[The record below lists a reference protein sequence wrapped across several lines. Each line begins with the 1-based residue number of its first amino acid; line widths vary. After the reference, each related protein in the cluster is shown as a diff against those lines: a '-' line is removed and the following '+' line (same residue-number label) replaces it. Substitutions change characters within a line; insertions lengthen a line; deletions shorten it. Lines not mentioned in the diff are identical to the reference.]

1 MDIKD
6 ATGSSYKL
14 GAADVGHKITVKAT
28 YTDNAQHSET
38 PISAATDTVTDSATP
53 PPNPNP
59 QPQPNHEGDVAISG
73 NAKVGETLT
82 AQVHDADQF
91 DEAKVNYQWQRD
103 GQPIANANSK
113 TYTLTAE
120 DEGHKISVKAEYTD
134 NAGNKESHDA
144 ESGVVQPQSSTNQAP
159 TDISLDNDKVAEG
172 KDGAAIGKLTTTDPD
187 TGDQHTY
194 KVSDDRFEVTADGT
208 LKLKDGK
215 HLDYANE
222 KTVTLQITSDDGHG
236 GSYNKTFTLNV
247 QDDPNYPT
255 PNPQPQPNHAGT
267 VSITGEAKVGGELT
281 ATVSDSDGFTADNVQ
296 YQWQRDGQPIA
307 QANGKTYTLT
317 QDDAG
322 HKITVRATYKDNAG
336 HDESPLSSP
345 LDIDSGT
352 PNHSPTAITL
362 NAGDSASYWV
372 KAESGGATVGKL
384 GISDPDSGDT
394 HTYTVSDSRF
404 EITADG
410 TLKLKDGQSVHYG
423 EEKRI
428 QLTVTATDNHGA
440 AYSRDI
446 AVQVK
451 DEGNKGAASPLP
463 AAPAHDPQAGITVPD
478 APNIARD
485 DAQRGGITI
494 TPAHGADS
502 LHLRYRDESGR
513 THDIDLVKHNDRW
526 QASDSSLNVDP
537 QSGVITLAPEQV
549 QDGSTVMAGNAT
561 RGIHADRVATLTA
574 DSDSGRIGVP
584 TLAHDPAHSG
594 GITLTPAADNDS
606 LSMAYT
612 DNNGIAR
619 TLSAAKENGEWRIT
633 AAGTSASIDP
643 ASGTITL
650 PPERILDSSTVRAS
664 GGQNGTQ
671 SAETTL
677 RSDADNP
684 PLEAYLFAASDAP
697 VNEGD
702 SAHYLIR
709 LNRPAERDLTFNVRV
724 SHKDTDAGDLDD
736 STQTVTIRA
745 GESHATFRIDTRDDT
760 NAEHIETYKVSITS
774 ADGGATVPD
783 WKASLTGEIRDN
795 DGTIAAPTVHGGADS
810 TTITPAAGAQHIHI
824 TYQDNQFGNVTLN
837 AWRDDNNRWH
847 LSEVNPDKRTTA
859 PSIDP
864 DSGSVTLPSSIL
876 AAGGRVHA
884 HNNDSQNSGAGGRNS
899 AVAEYDGWKLDW
911 HDTFDKPVEESGWT
925 RYGWGWQT
933 PEHGG
938 MGRYQQSNAYT
949 ADGVLN
955 IQNQYHNGAWTSA
968 GISSGD
974 TFAASGGRWE
984 IRAKFSDAKGIGYA
998 FLLWPKSENWPPEV
1012 DFAEGRVR
1020 DPNIMGTYHWGTAA
1034 DHQQDNQFLRN
1045 ADLTDWHTYG
1055 AIVDPDAGTI
1065 TYTFDGKPWYTLKN
1079 VPATSEMMWLGMQT
1093 GSQDP
1098 NGSAAQSE
1106 SIDNA
1111 IPGAHTPATSNIQ
1124 IDWVAHYTPSAS
1136 GNLEHHATPHQHHDS
1151 TGEQHAAQENRGDE
1165 DSAQPYHLAAA
1176 ETPLHYPAT
1185 AATDSSG
1192 EQHGSAGA
1200 DTFAYLLDSHD
1211 SASWQNS
1218 HITDFDP
1225 QGGDRIVLTGDQ
1237 LADARLEI
1245 SQEANGQQHLNI
1257 TDREGH
1263 TRTID
1268 ITGHDGKTLTA
1279 EDILTHVEI
1288 HNSPQ
1293 HYDPSHHS
1301 VPPAPPLPQEDN
1313 SHIL

>member
-1 MDIKD
+1 MILYQAQNDRAPYVPGIISRDADGDGKLD
-6 ATGSSYKL
+6 VNIDTDGDDKADANLDADGNGIPDALDKANPEHYFGLWTHDGKEKPAIGVIRSATGQAGSTT
-14 GAADVGHKITVKAT
+14 H
-28 YTDNAQHSET
+28 N
-38 PISAATDTVTDSATP
+38 
-53 PPNPNP
+53 
-59 QPQPNHEGDVAISG
+59 
-73 NAKVGETLT
+73 TLT
-82 AQVHDADQF
+82 VDILD
-91 DEAKVNYQWQRD
+91 D
-103 GQPIANANSK
+103 GANPA
-113 TYTLTAE
+113 
-120 DEGHKISVKAEYTD
+120 
-134 NAGNKESHDA
+134 
-144 ESGVVQPQSSTNQAP
+144 PTNHAP
-159 TDISLDNDKVAEG
+159 TDISLSADKITEG
-172 KDGAAIGKLTTTDPD
+172 KDGAEVGKLTTSDPD
-187 TGDQHTY
+187 AGDTHTY
-194 KVSDDRFEVTADGT
+194 KVSDGRFEVTGDGT
-208 LKLKDGK
+208 LKLKAGY
-215 HLDYANE
+215 HIDYATE
-222 KTVTLQITSDDGHG
+222 KVIDLTITATDSG
-236 GSYNKTFTLNV
+236 GLSVQKRIYVFV
-247 QDDPNYPT
+247 QDDPNYPA
-255 PNPQPQPNHAGT
+255 PSPQPNQQGSVT
-267 VSITGEAKVGGELT
+267 ISGEAKVGGELT
-281 ATVSDSDGFTADNVQ
+281 ATVNDGDGFAADKVQ
-296 YQWQRDGQPIA
+296 YQWLRDGQPIDK
-307 QANGKTYTLT
+307 ANGSTYTLT
-317 QDDAG
+317 NDDAG

-336 HDESPLSSP
+336 YDEKPLSSP

-384 GISDPDSGDT
+384 GVSDPDSGDT

-410 TLKLKDGQSVHYG
+410 ILKLKDGQSVHYG

-428 QLTVTATDNHGA
+428 QLTVTATDNHGV

-513 THDIDLVKHNDRW
+513 THDIDLVKHNGRW
-526 QASDSSLNVDP
+526 QTSDSSLSVDP
-537 QSGVITLAPEQV
+537 QSGVITLAPGQV
-549 QDGSTVMAGNAT
+549 QDGSTVMAGNAA

-584 TLAHDPAHSG
+584 TLTHDPAHSG
-594 GITLTPAADNDS
+594 DITLTPAADNDS

-650 PPERILDSSTVRAS
+650 PPERILDNSTVRAS
-664 GGQNGTQ
+664 GGQNGAQ

-677 RSDADNP
+677 RSGADSP
-684 PLEAYLFAASDAP
+684 PFEAYLFAASDAP

-724 SHKDTDAGDLDD
+724 SHKDTDAGDLDA

-760 NAEHIETYKVSITS
+760 NAERIETYKVSITS

-795 DGTIAAPTVHGGADS
+795 DGTIAAPSVREGADG
-810 TTITPAAGAQHIHI
+810 TTITPATGAQHIHI

-899 AVAEYDGWKLDW
+899 TVAEYDGWKLDW
-911 HDTFDKPVEESGWT
+911 HDTFDKSVEESGWT

-1034 DHQQDNQFLRN
+1034 DHQQDNQYLRN

-1055 AIVDPDAGTI
+1055 AIIDPDAGTI

-1111 IPGAHTPATSNIQ
+1111 IPGAHTPAASNIQ

-1151 TGEQHAAQENRGDE
+1151 TGEQPAAQENRGDE

-1245 SQEANGQQHLNI
+1245 SQEANGQQHLNV

-1268 ITGHDGKTLTA
+1268 ISAQNGKTLTA

-1288 HNSPQ
+1288 HSAQ

-1301 VPPAPPLPQEDN
+1301 VPPAPPLSQEDN

>member
-1 MDIKD
+1 
-6 ATGSSYKL
+6 
-14 GAADVGHKITVKAT
+14 
-28 YTDNAQHSET
+28 
-38 PISAATDTVTDSATP
+38 P
-53 PPNPNP
+53 PNP
-59 QPQPNHEGDVAISG
+59 QP
-73 NAKVGETLT
+73 
-82 AQVHDADQF
+82 
-91 DEAKVNYQWQRD
+91 
-103 GQPIANANSK
+103 
-113 TYTLTAE
+113 
-120 DEGHKISVKAEYTD
+120 
-134 NAGNKESHDA
+134 
-144 ESGVVQPQSSTNQAP
+144 
-159 TDISLDNDKVAEG
+159 
-172 KDGAAIGKLTTTDPD
+172 
-187 TGDQHTY
+187 
-194 KVSDDRFEVTADGT
+194 
-208 LKLKDGK
+208 
-215 HLDYANE
+215 
-222 KTVTLQITSDDGHG
+222 
-236 GSYNKTFTLNV
+236 
-247 QDDPNYPT
+247 
-255 PNPQPQPNHAGT
+255 PQPQPNHAGT

-281 ATVSDSDGFTADNVQ
+281 ANISDADGVPDSGVT
-296 YQWQRDGQPIA
+296 YQWQRDGQPID

-384 GISDPDSGDT
+384 GVSDPDSGDT

-526 QASDSSLNVDP
+526 QASDSSLSVDP
-537 QSGVITLAPEQV
+537 QSGVITLAPGQV
-549 QDGSTVMAGNAT
+549 QDGSTVMAGNAA

-650 PPERILDSSTVRAS
+650 PPERILDNSTVRAS
-664 GGQNGTQ
+664 GGQNGAQ

-677 RSDADNP
+677 RSGADTP
-684 PLEAYLFAASDAP
+684 PLEAYLFAAGDAS

-736 STQTVTIRA
+736 RTQTVTIRA
-745 GESHATFRIDTRDDT
+745 GESHATFHIDTRDDT

-795 DGTIAAPTVHGGADS
+795 DGTIAAPNVHEGTDG

-925 RYGWGWQT
+925 RYGWDWQT

-938 MGRYQQSNAYT
+938 MGRYQQSNTYT

-968 GISSGD
+968 GISSGN

-984 IRAKFSDAKGIGYA
+984 IRAKFSDAKGIGYV

-1012 DFAEGRVR
+1012 DFAEGRAR

-1034 DHQQDNQFLRN
+1034 DHQQDNQYLRN

-1055 AIVDPDAGTI
+1055 AIIDPDAGTI

-1151 TGEQHAAQENRGDE
+1151 TGEQPAAQENRGDE

-1211 SASWQNS
+1211 SASWQNG

-1245 SQEANGQQHLNI
+1245 SQEANGQQHLNV

-1268 ITGHDGKTLTA
+1268 ISAQNGKTLTA

-1288 HNSPQ
+1288 HSAQ